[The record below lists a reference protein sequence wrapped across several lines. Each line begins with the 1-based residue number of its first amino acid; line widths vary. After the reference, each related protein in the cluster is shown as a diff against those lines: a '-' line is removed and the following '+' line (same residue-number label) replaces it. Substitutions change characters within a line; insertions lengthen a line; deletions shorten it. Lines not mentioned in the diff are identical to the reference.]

1 MVLKKRQF
9 LKDGVW
15 TVDLSEN
22 CHILNNTIKFSY
34 IALACLRNDILK
46 LDYVYSSKNKFV
58 YLICFFFPY
67 KSEELLFAHRSIT
80 SKVQSICAL
89 DLDLR
94 LILKTPYKEEESLGM
109 ETIEF

>member
-1 MVLKKRQF
+1 MPKDAIIIFSRYVLEKDGFEKRQF

-22 CHILNNTIKFSY
+22 CHILNKTLKFSY

-58 YLICFFFPY
+58 NLICFFF
-67 KSEELLFAHRSIT
+67 SI
-80 SKVQSICAL
+80 
-89 DLDLR
+89 
-94 LILKTPYKEEESLGM
+94 
-109 ETIEF
+109 